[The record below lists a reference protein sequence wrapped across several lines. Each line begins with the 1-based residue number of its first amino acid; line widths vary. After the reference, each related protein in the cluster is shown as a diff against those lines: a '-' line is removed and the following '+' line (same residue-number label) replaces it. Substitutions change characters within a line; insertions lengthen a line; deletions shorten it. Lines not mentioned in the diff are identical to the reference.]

1 MNEQA
6 ESELNINTLQELH
19 LEIIAQTNFN
29 NCDGIKIAKLL
40 RENRA
45 LWRAVIIHG
54 NEFLLLREL
63 EKGDSMADTLY
74 ILAKDGYESQLEKL
88 AKEQFEADEVQ
99 WVQDEIAQVLLRNET
114 NRLKQSHPTVLS
126 IWWD

>member
-1 MNEQA
+1 
-6 ESELNINTLQELH
+6 
-19 LEIIAQTNFN
+19 
-29 NCDGIKIAKLL
+29 
-40 RENRA
+40 
-45 LWRAVIIHG
+45 
-54 NEFLLLREL
+54 
-63 EKGDSMADTLY
+63 MADTLY